1 MKKVYLKNQLKGYP
15 IEVISNVLD
24 VINVLGENYG
34 ANRDIEKDLGGYIV
48 IAENIVVIEMLK
60 KDKLQ
65 GLIPEYTDIIEC
77 KEGVNWTSSLFLL
90 SSDYAI
96 TSKQSKTAFL
106 IFGYLIFSILIPYV
120 TYMLLAPRNRCPSN
134 ICLTGKPVLRSRL
147 ARLLRS
153 KNRDKRRCPVEA
165 VVSRNFLS

>member
-1 MKKVYLKNQLKGYP
+1 MYTSKSFLLSQKGEIYNEKGLFKKSIKR
-15 IEVISNVLD
+15 ISYRSNHLD

-96 TSKQSKTAFL
+96 VVVTTEELSK
-106 IFGYLIFSILIPYV
+106 
-120 TYMLLAPRNRCPSN
+120 LL
-134 ICLTGKPVLRSRL
+134 L
-147 ARLLRS
+147 
-153 KNRDKRRCPVEA
+153 E
-165 VVSRNFLS
+165 